1 MSGVSIEF
9 RSVDKALGGRS
20 VLSGLSLEVRA
31 GDWAALLGPSGAG
44 KTTILRLVAG
54 LEKPDR
60 GQVLIDGRDA
70 GDLAPRDRGIGMVF
84 QDLALWPFLTAGR
97 HVSEVSRSDPRALL
111 ERVGLGGLE
120 SKRPH
125 ELSGG
130 ERQRLA
136 LARALAR
143 GPRLLLLDEP
153 FSGIDPLLRRAL
165 AEMLAG
171 LQGERGFTV
180 IYVSHY
186 LESPVARASRVA
198 LLREGRIEQ
207 EGSLSELRATPRSE
221 WVASFLA
228 DEAEARA

>member
-1 MSGVSIEF
+1 MSDVSIEF
-9 RSVDKALGGRS
+9 RSVDKALGGRP

-31 GDWAALLGPSGAG
+31 GDWTALLGPSGAG

-60 GQVLIDGRDA
+60 GRILLYGCDA
-70 GDLAPRDRGIGMVF
+70 ADMAPRDRGVGMVF
-84 QDLALWPFLTAGR
+84 QDLALWPYLTVR
-97 HVSEVSRSDPRALL
+97 QHVAEVSRSDPRALL

-143 GPRLLLLDEP
+143 SPRVLLLDEP
-153 FSGIDPLLRRAL
+153 FSGLDPLLRRSL
-165 AEMLAG
+165 AETLAE
-171 LQGERGFTV
+171 LQRERGFTV
-180 IYVSHY
+180 LYVSHF
-186 LESPVARASRVA
+186 LESPVARASRVV
-198 LLREGRIEQ
+198 LLREGRVEQ
-207 EGSLSELRATPRSE
+207 EGPLSELRAAPRSE
-221 WVASFLA
+221 WVASFLS
-228 DEAEARA
+228 DEAEVRA